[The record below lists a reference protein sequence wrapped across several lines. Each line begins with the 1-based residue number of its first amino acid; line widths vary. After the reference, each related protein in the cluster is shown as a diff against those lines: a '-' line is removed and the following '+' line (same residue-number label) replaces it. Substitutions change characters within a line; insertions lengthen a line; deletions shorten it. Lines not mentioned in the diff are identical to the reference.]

1 MAIIRS
7 LAIGK
12 ARKSAG
18 NLTFATVE
26 GRTIARE
33 KPVFVKNPRTPA
45 QLEQRAKMRNVVA
58 AYRDFGVKVKKGFT
72 VLPKYTSQYNEF
84 VKRNI
89 SIADN
94 YSVDDDTGIVTGLE
108 GTQVSRG
115 SYRFLIGPIL
125 GVSISNAIVWQ
136 AEGQSGWQA
145 VEGDMI
151 VFIAVDATSGKV
163 TVSEKK
169 LTQSEINLLNEGSGV
184 EWRSEEHSGEISL
197 GAAFYYSPANNAS
210 STAYIEELADY

>member
-33 KPVFVKNPRTPA
+33 KPAFVKNPRTPA
-45 QLEQRAKMRNVVA
+45 QLEQRDKMRKVVA
-58 AYRDFGVKVKKGFT
+58 AYRDFGVKVKQGFT
-72 VLPKYTSQYNEF
+72 VVPKYTSQYNEF
-84 VKRNI
+84 VKRNM
-89 SIADN
+89 AVAEN
-94 YSVDDDTGIVTGLE
+94 YVVDEETGQVTGLI

-115 SYRFLIGPIL
+115 SYRFLAGPI
-125 GVSISNAIVWQ
+125 ISVTPQGAIAFDIQ
-136 AEGQSGWQA
+136 GTSGWQA

-151 VFIAVDATSGKV
+151 VYVQVSSEDGRVVV
-163 TVSEKK
+163 TDEK
-169 LTQSEINLLNEGSGV
+169 LSNAERNMLNNGEVVAMQSESLTGGV
-184 EWRSEEHSGEISL
+184 SV

-210 STAYIEELADY
+210 STAYIQELDS

>member
-45 QLEQRAKMRNVVA
+45 QLEQREKMRNVVA

-89 SIADN
+89 GVADN
-94 YSVDDDTGIVTGLE
+94 FIVDEESGA
-108 GTQVSRG
+108 VSNVIGATVARG
-115 SYRFLIGPIL
+115 SLRFSWGPVL
-125 GVSISNAIVWQ
+125 GISASNEIVYQ
-136 AEGQSGWQA
+136 ADAASDWTA
-145 VEGDMI
+145 KIGDMV
-151 VFIAVDATSGKV
+151 VFVGVKSDNGEVII
-163 TVSEKK
+163 SEKV
-169 LTQSEINLLNEGSGV
+169 LTQSEVNIFNEGSGI
-184 EWRSEEHSGEISL
+184 EWRSNFGGTEINA
-197 GAAFYYSPANNAS
+197 GAAFYYSPSNNTS
-210 STAYIEELADY
+210 SNAQISELPDY

>member
-45 QLEQRAKMRNVVA
+45 QLEQRDKMRKVVA
-58 AYRDFGVKVKKGFT
+58 AYRDFGVKVKQGFT
-72 VLPKYTSQYNEF
+72 VVPKYTSQYNEF
-84 VKRNI
+84 VKRNM
-89 SIADN
+89 AVAEN
-94 YSVDDDTGIVTGLE
+94 YVVDEETGQVTGLI

-115 SYRFLIGPIL
+115 SYRFLVGPIMSVTPQ
-125 GVSISNAIVWQ
+125 GEIAFDIQ
-136 AEGQSGWQA
+136 GTSGWQA
-145 VEGDMI
+145 VEGDML
-151 VFIAVDATSGKV
+151 VYVQVSDEDGRVVV
-163 TVSEKK
+163 TEEK
-169 LTQSEINLLNEGSGV
+169 LSRAQRSILNDGDVVGMQSERLTGGV
-184 EWRSEEHSGEISL
+184 SVGT
-197 GAAFYYSPANNAS
+197 AFYYSPANNAS
-210 STAYIEELADY
+210 STAYIQELDSQ

>member
-45 QLEQRAKMRNVVA
+45 QLEQRDKMRKVVA
-58 AYRDFGVKVKKGFT
+58 AYRDFGVKVKQGFT
-72 VLPKYTSQYNEF
+72 VVPKYTSQYNEF
-84 VKRNI
+84 VKRNM
-89 SIADN
+89 AVAEN
-94 YSVDDDTGIVTGLE
+94 YVVDEETGKVTGLI

-115 SYRFLIGPIL
+115 SYRFLLGPL
-125 GVSISNAIVWQ
+125 VSVTPSGVMSFDIQ
-136 AEGQSGWQA
+136 GTSGWQA
-145 VEGDMI
+145 LDGDMI
-151 VFIAVDATSGKV
+151 VFVQVSSEDGRVVVTDVKLSNLERNILNDGDVVRIESESLTGGVSG
-163 TVSEKK
+163 
-169 LTQSEINLLNEGSGV
+169 
-184 EWRSEEHSGEISL
+184 

-210 STAYIEELADY
+210 STAYIQDLDSE